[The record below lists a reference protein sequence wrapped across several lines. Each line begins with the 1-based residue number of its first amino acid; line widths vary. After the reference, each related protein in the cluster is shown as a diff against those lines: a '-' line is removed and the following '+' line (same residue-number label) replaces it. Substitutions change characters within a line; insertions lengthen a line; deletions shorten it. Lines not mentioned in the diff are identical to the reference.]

1 MTFTMTATAAGNYE
15 VPHGPFTV
23 LQQLDPV
30 LFHKQFARLDDAVV
44 AFCALDFHYRP
55 ALTDATGETLVYVE
69 WIEDGSTLVNVCSTP
84 AVQSIVQVV
93 DGLPFEPKCERIAQA
108 LTGAVSVTEPDVDA
122 TTTDQ

>member
-1 MTFTMTATAAGNYE
+1 MTLTMTASATGNYE

-23 LQQLDPV
+23 LQQLDPA

-44 AFCALDFHYRP
+44 AFCALDCRYRP
-55 ALTDATGETLVYVE
+55 ALTDATGETLVYID

-108 LTGAVSVTEPDVDA
+108 LARAVSIAELDA
-122 TTTDQ
+122 RATPAD